1 LKQELQKSPA
11 GTRQTYGKNLVWFE
25 EIERKLAKLSKTT
38 FTDRSSSSLFY
49 AQVFKSF
56 TKMNMTGFSLAC
68 PFDALNYVRPR
79 KYVLRLSRKN
89 FISLIWSNALALA
102 QMNL

>member
-1 LKQELQKSPA
+1 LTIFIERLQSLKQELQKSPA
-11 GTRQTYGKNLVWFE
+11 GTRQTYGKNVVWFE

-56 TKMNMTGFSLAC
+56 TIKDEHDRVLSAC

-79 KYVLRLSRKN
+79 KYCP
-89 FISLIWSNALALA
+89 
-102 QMNL
+102 